1 MTINGVMLILSL
13 TFLLLIQLIQAQHTT
28 SLHGLGYAMSPR
40 DKSVDVGILGGRI
53 QRAKVNLIENL
64 MLFAP
69 LSVLGETLQVNHSAV
84 AWGAIIFFVA
94 RVVHFVV
101 YLAGIKGIRTLA
113 WLVGVVGCGMI
124 AFALLGW
131 A

>member
-1 MTINGVMLILSL
+1 MDINGVMLILSL

-28 SLHGLGYAMSPR
+28 GLHGLPYAFSPR
-40 DKSVDVGILGGRI
+40 DKAVDVGILGGRI

-69 LSVLGETLQVNHSAV
+69 LSVLAEALHVNHALV
-84 AWGAIIFFVA
+84 GWGAVLFFVA
-94 RVVHFVV
+94 RVLHFLMYV
-101 YLAGIKGIRTLA
+101 AGIRVIRTLA
-113 WLVGVVGCGMI
+113 WLAGVVGCGMI